1 MTDRQWYFNTV
12 KEQPELGM
20 LSPSSQR
27 MGPYKSRQDAI
38 DAWKIVKERNLLWE
52 ETNRKWS
59 KWDRDGYAGQ
69 FAQDADAEGDAAQ
82 GDDATGDDSQGDA
95 AAASAHAETGDEDSR
110 HGDEH
115 RTDM

>member
-52 ETNRKWS
+52 EANRKWS

-69 FAQDADAEGDAAQ
+69 VAQ
-82 GDDATGDDSQGDA
+82 GDDSDGDDAAGDDSDGDDA
-95 AAASAHAETGDEDSR
+95 AAAAHAETGDEDSR